1 MTIGRRRLCFVAG
14 IALIVTGTAAYIA
27 RPWLQLDVA
36 FLDEH
41 RGVFLL
47 GWALIVPGVS
57 LVVYSR
63 TRPEDGDDDAGPPSV

>member
-14 IALIVTGTAAYIA
+14 AALIVAGSAAYIA
-27 RPWLQLDVA
+27 RPWLQLTVP

-47 GWALIVPGVS
+47 GWALIASGVS
-57 LVVYSR
+57 LVVYAR
-63 TRPEDGDDDAGPPSV
+63 TGPEDSDDADPPSV